1 VRVEFISG
9 LFNQTN
15 HQPNLPVYDCVPS
28 GEIWQFSKLKDSVI
42 FMDEQRYYLDNL
54 SMILAVV
61 QCIVAQEL
69 LSCSPLSLHFG
80 SWLFTAAVRG
90 AYPTLE

>member
-1 VRVEFISG
+1 
-9 LFNQTN
+9 
-15 HQPNLPVYDCVPS
+15 
-28 GEIWQFSKLKDSVI
+28 
-42 FMDEQRYYLDNL
+42 MDEQRYYLDNL